1 MSCSQH
7 LPTELLV
14 EQLALRLLA
23 QGAFVATAESCT
35 GGGIAQAMTEL
46 PGSSRWF
53 GFGWVTYANAAKEQ
67 LLAVPPA
74 VLEHEGAVSEQTVL
88 AMVKGAQVR
97 SGARYAVAVSGV
109 AGPDGGS
116 DEKPVGTVWIAW
128 ADGEQHWAEVYVF
141 HGDRRQVRQQTVE
154 IALRVLVEHLDG
166 A

>member
-1 MSCSQH
+1 MSGSQY

-67 LLAVPPA
+67 LLAVPSA

-128 ADGEQHWAEVYVF
+128 ADGEQHWAEVYMF
-141 HGDRRQVRQQTVE
+141 PGDRRQVRQQTVE
-154 IALRVLVEHLDG
+154 FALRGLVEHLDG